1 MNFKRYASKK
11 VIAIVVAIMVAVGTF
26 INQHHKI
33 KSLQDELYIQQNMT
47 EQKYNYTETSLD
59 AKTIEQ
65 DLNSLCE
72 YKILDG
78 KVNIKHTYAYQRDS
92 LFGLKSKYKI
102 TGTADLY
109 YELIV
114 ELKNATVVRDEGGKY
129 IVQVDFPQVN
139 SEACHRIHDT
149 FIRMDDECSDNIL
162 SNERDAEKATRH
174 WEDTFDK
181 KGIEYIKEY
190 YKFDDVQKDIRK
202 VTVRELETLLS
213 ELGYSQSLEV
223 IVR

>member
-1 MNFKRYASKK
+1 MNLKRYASKK
-11 VIAIVVAIMVAVGTF
+11 VIAIVVAIMVAVGAF

-59 AKTIEQ
+59 AKTIQEE
-65 DLNSLCE
+65 LNKLCE

-92 LFGLKSKYKI
+92 LFGLKSKYKLV
-102 TGTADLY
+102 GTADLY
-109 YELIV
+109 YELVV

-129 IVQVDFPQVN
+129 IIQVDFPQVN
-139 SEACHRIHDT
+139 SEACHRINDT
-149 FIRMDDECSDNIL
+149 FIRIDDECSDNIL
-162 SNERDAEKATRH
+162 SNELDAEKATRQ

-190 YKFDDVQKDIRK
+190 YKFDDVQKDIRN

-213 ELGYSQSLEV
+213 ELGYSSNLEV

>member
-1 MNFKRYASKK
+1 MKLKRYASKK
-11 VIAIVVAIMVAVGTF
+11 VIAIVVAIMVTIGGFTH
-26 INQHHKI
+26 QQRKI

-59 AKTIEQ
+59 AKTIQEE
-65 DLNSLCE
+65 LNKLCE

-92 LFGLKSKYKI
+92 LFGLKSKYKLV
-102 TGTADLY
+102 GTADLY
-109 YELIV
+109 YELVV
-114 ELKNATVVRDEGGKY
+114 ELKNATVVRDESGKY

-162 SNERDAEKATRH
+162 TNEKDAEKATRY

-181 KGIEYIKEY
+181 KGIKYVKEY